1 MIAEILT
8 AALVVS
14 AVFTAYQ
21 VGKARGTCKGRALGW
36 CDYHFDQ
43 IDKDKARREPD
54 GKFKTTKK
62 TKTKTA

>member
-1 MIAEILT
+1 MNLAVILT
-8 AALVVS
+8 AAFCMG

-43 IDKDKARREPD
+43 IEKDKARRD
-54 GKFKTTKK
+54 RAGRFTTNNKK
-62 TKTKTA
+62 ETA

>member
-1 MIAEILT
+1 MTAEILT
-8 AALVVS
+8 AALCMG

-21 VGKARGTCKGRALGW
+21 VGKARGTCKGRAAGW